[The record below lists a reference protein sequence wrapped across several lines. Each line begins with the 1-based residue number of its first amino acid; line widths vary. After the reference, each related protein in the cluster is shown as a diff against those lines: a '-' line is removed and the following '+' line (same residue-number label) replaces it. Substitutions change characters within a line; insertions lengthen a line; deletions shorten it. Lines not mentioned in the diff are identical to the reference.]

1 MIGTPYKCFVRAF
14 IDADC
19 IFAAKYMKSNPD
31 GYKILSSD
39 KVQVTNNINLELC
52 STIYLPSA
60 TCIDNGILSLV
71 LEDIWILKCE
81 NLKTFCDNYS
91 M

>member
-1 MIGTPYKCFVRAF
+1 MTGMPYKCFVRAF

-39 KVQVTNNINLELC
+39 KVQVINNINVH
-52 STIYLPSA
+52 IYVVQFIFLLLHA
-60 TCIDNGILSLV
+60 LTMAFQV
-71 LEDIWILKCE
+71 
-81 NLKTFCDNYS
+81 
-91 M
+91 